1 MTTTAMMMMD
11 VGFTPKASFQPWNF
25 KPLNV
30 RTAVREAAIRNFS
43 DKESYFPTGL
53 RCSAPSSYFG
63 RRRRT
68 RPLFCALVSEDVGL
82 SSAQFPD
89 FQVVSSSTKDSTVLK
104 LSVEVSGTKTKAI
117 FDDVF
122 ERMVEAAQ
130 PIPGFRRVKG
140 ESFSCWHVLLLVTMS
155 ISIMGKHQEKH
166 PIAVSIKLGD
176 VTRLKVCVVL
186 QIPKDILM
194 EILGASR
201 VYKQVIEKVINCSVA
216 EYVEKQGLKVSK
228 DVKVEQCFEALEDA
242 FNPGEKF
249 NFEALL
255 RIQAE
260 PGN

>member
-1 MTTTAMMMMD
+1 
-11 VGFTPKASFQPWNF
+11 
-25 KPLNV
+25 
-30 RTAVREAAIRNFS
+30 
-43 DKESYFPTGL
+43 
-53 RCSAPSSYFG
+53 
-63 RRRRT
+63 
-68 RPLFCALVSEDVGL
+68 
-82 SSAQFPD
+82 
-89 FQVVSSSTKDSTVLK
+89 
-104 LSVEVSGTKTKAI
+104 
-117 FDDVF
+117 
-122 ERMVEAAQ
+122 MVEAAQ

-140 ESFSCWHVLLLVTMS
+140 
-155 ISIMGKHQEKH
+155 GKYKN
-166 PIAVSIKLGD
+166 
-176 VTRLKVCVVL
+176 
-186 QIPKDILM
+186 IPKDILM

>member
-140 ESFSCWHVLLLVTMS
+140 
-155 ISIMGKHQEKH
+155 GKT
-166 PIAVSIKLGD
+166 PN
-176 VTRLKVCVVL
+176 VCVVL

>member
-140 ESFSCWHVLLLVTMS
+140 
-155 ISIMGKHQEKH
+155 GKT
-166 PIAVSIKLGD
+166 PN
-176 VTRLKVCVVL
+176 
-186 QIPKDILM
+186 IPKDILM